1 MDMNLKTV
9 RKEMTAG
16 DLKGIID
23 LSKYADD
30 QLVSVTVYPTEE
42 ELEGVEIRE

>member
-9 RKEMTAG
+9 HKKMLAR

-23 LSKYADD
+23 LPKYADD